1 MAETAENEQMKTMR
15 EFMMNYNKL
24 SEVCFADCVWDFTT
38 RKISGLE
45 NQCSLYC
52 AEKYLKMNQRVST
65 RFQVVSGLAFIWFS
79 PSFLPGVPDA
89 VQRERDG
96 RGEEVRPA
104 VIWASLVNVES
115 CDVLCV

>member
-1 MAETAENEQMKTMR
+1 MVDSVDAADEQLRTMR

-38 RKISGLE
+38 RKISGVE

-65 RFQVVSGLAFIWFS
+65 RFQEFQVLSSENAMAVVKRSGQL
-79 PSFLPGVPDA
+79 
-89 VQRERDG
+89 
-96 RGEEVRPA
+96 
-104 VIWASLVNVES
+104 
-115 CDVLCV
+115 

>member
-15 EFMMNYNKL
+15 EFMINYNKL

-65 RFQVVSGLAFIWFS
+65 RFQVVSGLPLYRMFNHHFTIS
-79 PSFLPGVPDA
+79 GVPDV
-89 VQRERDG
+89 VQRERPG
-96 RGEEVRPA
+96 GGAEVRAA
-104 VIWASLVNVES
+104 VRWRGPSYCREL
-115 CDVLCV
+115 